1 MSQTEGDTRQ
11 VNGVSVPPPGEYELD
26 SSHTDAEFVA
36 RHMLSK
42 VRGKFGDVTGTI
54 TIAEPLENS
63 TAEVEI
69 KSASVNTGDA
79 KRDGHLNSA
88 DFFDTETYPT
98 IAFKSSAVRLTGG
111 SDFELDGD
119 LTIKDTTKPLTLKG
133 TFLGWGKD
141 MMGADRLF
149 AEASARVNREEWGL
163 TWNMAVELTSVLVGK
178 DVDLELQVQA
188 AKSEE

>member
-1 MSQTEGDTRQ
+1 MSQTEGDTRK
-11 VNGVSVPPPGEYELD
+11 VDGVSVPPPGEYELD
-26 SSHTDAEFVA
+26 GSHTDAEFVA

-42 VRGKFGDVTGTI
+42 VRGKFADVSGTI
-54 TIAEPLENS
+54 TIAEKLEGS

-69 KSASVNTGDA
+69 KTASVNSGDE

-88 DFFDTETYPT
+88 DFFDTEKYPT
-98 IAFKSSAVRLTGG
+98 ITFKSSAVRLTGG

-119 LTIKDTTKPLTLKG
+119 LTVKDTTKPITLKG